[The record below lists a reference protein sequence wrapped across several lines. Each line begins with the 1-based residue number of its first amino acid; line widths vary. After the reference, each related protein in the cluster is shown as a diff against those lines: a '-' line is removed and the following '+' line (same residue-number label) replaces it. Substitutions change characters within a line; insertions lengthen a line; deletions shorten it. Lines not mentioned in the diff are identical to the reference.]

1 MRAEQGKPLTLR
13 QCIEGTGS
21 IVDGVRTILDVV
33 IGTWSTCPCRM
44 SRGPSGFS
52 AGPGPGGQGAPA
64 DNDPKGMTLAAK
76 MMEKMGWKVMPL

>member
-1 MRAEQGKPLTLR
+1 MKVRRGTRMRSALL
-13 QCIEGTGS
+13 CIIFS
-21 IVDGVRTILDVV
+21 L
-33 IGTWSTCPCRM
+33 CPCRM

-76 MMEKMGWKVMPL
+76 MMEKMGWKVLPAMSCA